1 MKVSEY
7 TMQTFLLSEK
17 DEMTK
22 DIITTIRSNNDRNTD
37 RCLAKLIAAC
47 ALATGTLGVLMEDME
62 DDGSR
67 KMAEECIYVMQNEVA
82 EGVKEAHY
90 DNSD

>member
-37 RCLAKLIAAC
+37 R
-47 ALATGTLGVLMEDME
+47 
-62 DDGSR
+62 
-67 KMAEECIYVMQNEVA
+67 
-82 EGVKEAHY
+82 
-90 DNSD
+90 